1 MPQSTCRET
10 PAPINC
16 HQFFVCNI
24 SLVRQHISD
33 ALLALHIGYY
43 LKLSNDLTVSEM
55 LLLLLLADIIA
66 KQGAA
71 ILVFPG
77 ILGLQLLTC
86 HYLPHLKKQAIE
98 TWDFFHMF

>member
-1 MPQSTCRET
+1 VQ
-10 PAPINC
+10 
-16 HQFFVCNI
+16 
-24 SLVRQHISD
+24 QHSSD
-33 ALLALHIGYY
+33 ALLALHTGYY

-71 ILVFPG
+71 ILVFPSRNTR
-77 ILGLQLLTC
+77 ITAHYC